1 MIIKQIYLK
10 DGETVKKRFFI
21 TQIIVFI
28 LLTACL
34 VGVTYSWST
43 RSEVKGGFMS
53 TPMKLTYS
61 SVVNGNDCTAK
72 TFMGTL
78 NTTSGKIEYPEN
90 MSDAIRSVPK
100 ANRSAGDILYFKT
113 VITNPSE
120 TVDTNVT
127 LLIDA
132 NTDSANSSF
141 TVGTSSPV
149 IKEITYD
156 NSAEGKWIP
165 VISQYEILKAHEAV
179 SVEWYIQINTSGS
192 FEISSF
198 ALANN

>member
-61 SVVNGNDCTAK
+61 SVVNGNECTAK
-72 TFMGTL
+72 TYLGTL

-90 MSDAIRSVPK
+90 VDDAIESVAKVTRSE
-100 ANRSAGDILYFKT
+100 GDVLYFKT
-113 VITNPSE
+113 VITNPSLI
-120 TVDTNVT
+120 DTNVT
-127 LLIDA
+127 FLIDA
-132 NTDSANSSF
+132 NTDSGNKSF
-141 TVGTSSPV
+141 TIGTTSPV
-149 IKEITYD
+149 LKEITYD
-156 NSAEGKWIP
+156 SSAEGKWIP
-165 VISQYEILKAHEAV
+165 VVSQYEILKEHEAV
-179 SVEWYIQINTSGS
+179 SIEWYVQINTSGS
-192 FEISSF
+192 FGIDAF